1 MVADGSEA
9 VLFPVITGDDDG
21 CGSGHSFVAV
31 VTTDVPMIFIL

>member
-9 VLFPVITGDDDG
+9 VLFPVITGDG
-21 CGSGHSFVAV
+21 GSGSGHSFVAV